1 MELALYDP
9 SGGYYTRGPV
19 RLGPAGDYVTA
30 SDVGRAFGRALAR
43 QLGEI
48 DRRIGPFDPF
58 DVVEFGSGRGLL
70 ARDIL
75 DALAES
81 LPELARRLRYRMV
94 DRSPAMR
101 DASRCAVREAE
112 ALEPDR
118 LGGGHRGALLAIELF
133 DALPVHRVRRRQGEL
148 VEVLVDQDSTGAL
161 VEVESRAPAGLKRWA
176 QRYGAAAEEG
186 AEAELALEAAD
197 LLESMAQAFDRGV
210 FIFVDYGD
218 RAARLYSASGEGGTL
233 LAYHRHEVGQQFLER
248 VGEQDLTAH
257 VNFSALEERARE
269 LGLAV
274 LGLTTQDRFL
284 IANGVLECFDPSGS
298 PPGGGV
304 SQVKERLQA
313 LHLIHPAAMGRRFKV
328 LLLAKGCDLPPEL
341 DGLRDPFARPA

>member
-9 SGGYYTRGPV
+9 NGGYYTRGPAS
-19 RLGPAGDYVTA
+19 LGPAGDYVTA
-30 SDVGRAFGRALAR
+30 SDAGRAFGRALAR

-58 DVVEFGSGRGLL
+58 DVVELGSGRGLL
-70 ARDIL
+70 ARDVL
-75 DALAES
+75 DALALS
-81 LPELARRLRYRMV
+81 LPDLAGRLRYVMV

-101 DASRCAVREAE
+101 VAAGNAVREAE
-112 ALEPDR
+112 TREPDR
-118 LGGGHRGALLAIELF
+118 LGGGRRGALLAVELF

-148 VEVLVDQDSTGAL
+148 VEVFVDLDSTGAL
-161 VEVESRAPAGLKRWA
+161 VEVESAAPVGLKRWA
-176 QRYGAAAEEG
+176 ERYGAAAEEG
-186 AEAELALEAAD
+186 GEAEIALEATD
-197 LLESMAQAFDRGV
+197 VLEAMAQAFDRGV
-210 FIFVDYGD
+210 FILVDYGD
-218 RAARLYSASGEGGTL
+218 RAGRLYSRSREGTL
-233 LAYHRHEVGQQFLER
+233 LAYHRHAAGQRYFER

-284 IANGVLECFDPSGS
+284 IANGVLDCFEGS
-298 PPGGGV
+298 SSPAGRSV
-304 SQVKERLQA
+304 ARVKERLQA

-328 LLLAKGCDLPPEL
+328 LLLAKGCDPPPAL
-341 DGLRDPFARPA
+341 DGLRDPFA